1 MTMRG
6 LVMINVF
13 IDLETLPEPNAINS
27 YIEAVKGN
35 IKAPKELTKPKLIE
49 ALGLGDQGKYK
60 TVPELQELWVSKFGA
75 EQEKVQGEQDW
86 RKTSFNGAKGQI
98 CVIGVKVE
106 GDKFGTAF
114 YQDDQFSE
122 REILSKFWA
131 WLDLSVGN
139 HQWRFVAHNAK
150 FDLPFLFHRS
160 VINQVKPL
168 RYNPHGR
175 HGQYHYCTMEAWSGF
190 GGKISMD
197 NLASALGI
205 EGKGDMD
212 GSKVYDTWQTDPQK
226 VIDYCLDDVH
236 MLEQIYN
243 RLEFV

>member
-1 MTMRG
+1 
-6 LVMINVF
+6 MINVF
-13 IDLETLPEPNAINS
+13 IDIETLPDQSEGAKDS
-27 YIEAVKGN
+27 IEV
-35 IKAPKELTKPKLIE
+35 KAPAQYKKQESINKWI
-49 ALGLGDQGKYK
+49 ADNGDQYK
-60 TVPELQELWVSKFGA
+60 D
-75 EQEKVQGEQDW
+75 EQW

-98 CVIGVKVE
+98 CVIGVSVE
-106 GDKFGTAF
+106 TSDGYSSNGAF
-114 YQDDQFSE
+114 SALEMTEGQM
-122 REILSKFWA
+122 LNAFWS
-131 WLDLSVGN
+131 WLGKLVKS

-175 HGQYHYCTMEAWSGF
+175 HGQHHYCTMESWAGF
-190 GGKISMD
+190 GQRISMD

-212 GSKVYDTWQTDPQK
+212 GSKVYDNWLEDPQR
-226 VIDYCLDDVH
+226 VIYYCLDDVR

-243 RLEFV
+243 RLEFVG